1 MLKNHRHFSLSGIFF
16 FFFSHFHPPPL
27 TLSRLLIFC
36 SAESFIRLT
45 DWIFPW
51 PCSRCMGDI
60 RQSQDFVPRR
70 PQTARSIRNSVLWNW
85 QVSEMISRAN
95 ELLPPDRVKSQQ
107 NFPNCKIPLPLITN
121 STRIR
126 RIIRLGHFSHYIY
139 GCIFISGFKFGCV
152 CVCTVYLHTHTHS
165 RSGYTGNAYFC
176 DAAPTV

>member
-1 MLKNHRHFSLSGIFF
+1 LLGWIFHSF
-16 FFFSHFHPPPL
+16 NRLDIPL
-27 TLSRLLIFC
+27 TVLHT
-36 SAESFIRLT
+36 A
-45 DWIFPW
+45 
-51 PCSRCMGDI
+51 RCMGGI
-60 RQSQDFVPRR
+60 SASSRTSHAVRKPRVP
-70 PQTARSIRNSVLWNW
+70 IRNSVLWNW

-126 RIIRLGHFSHYIY
+126 RIIRLGHFSHYIS

-152 CVCTVYLHTHTHS
+152 CVYSLFTHTHR

-176 DAAPTV
+176 DAPTV